1 MGMEVPMVI
10 KVRLSLLPK
19 SVASLVYSPY
29 NSDVDKKIL
38 AREYMRNN
46 ARLVVLLLLVSVISG
61 CFGGDDSTPALFEG
75 DEPGECSDGADN
87 DQDGLFD
94 CNDPN
99 CAGAAFC
106 SEPVIDDESDNQN
119 ETTNDDIPLGP
130 IELTN
135 EMIDNGILD
144 NNDCA
149 VVIITAD
156 WDGSGREIL
165 ARMTGFDNSN
175 STFEL
180 YVANIQNTGGDDIL
194 PSFEQFRGGI
204 LMPESMPAF
213 AIISFEDHILEP
225 WGEIQE
231 IGFVNVDTVVCTM
244 EQRDSIS
251 EAFGFEDQTPIS
263 EDLYYTRITN
273 ITITPEN
280 PHSHEN
286 PICSAQW
293 ESNEH
298 DDEDLTVLYSW
309 TMVWNE
315 SRADGMDPDAFWF
328 SDFSESGIFDRN
340 DTDWRTNPDTGEPFT
355 NVEIANQSINGKELT
370 CGAYLMTQAF
380 ASGISEVDFEDL
392 LEGVLVRDYSVSVR
406 FQSEGTGD
414 DCEGELDC
422 AGVCNGDSMHDEC
435 GVCGGDGS
443 SCGGTDP
450 ADPEGGCGNITY
462 TGCCNTDEDGNFTIV
477 TWCEDEVINTINC
490 NTSTDNPGCGWDA
503 SAGYYNC
510 VEASYAGT
518 EDPSGENPCDCSE
531 LE

>member
-1 MGMEVPMVI
+1 
-10 KVRLSLLPK
+10 
-19 SVASLVYSPY
+19 
-29 NSDVDKKIL
+29 
-38 AREYMRNN
+38 MRNN
-46 ARLVVLLLLVSVISG
+46 ARLVVLLLIASVISG

-106 SEPVIDDESDNQN
+106 SEPVIDDESVNQN
-119 ETTNDDIPLGP
+119 ETNNDDISLGP

-149 VVIITAD
+149 VVIITTD
-156 WDGSGREIL
+156 WDAPSSQL
-165 ARMTGFDNSN
+165 MAQLTNFNNSN
-175 STFEL
+175 SNFEL
-180 YVANIQNTGGDDIL
+180 YVANLQNEQGEDIL
-194 PSFEQFRGGI
+194 PTFNQFRGGI
-204 LMPESMPAF
+204 LMPESIPSI
-213 AIISFEDHILEP
+213 AIISFEEQIITAWTD
-225 WGEIQE
+225 IQE
-231 IGFVNVDTVVCTM
+231 AILVDIVCTL

-251 EAFGFEDQTPIS
+251 EAFTFVQQTTLPT
-263 EDLYYTRITN
+263 EDLNYTRITN
-273 ITITPEN
+273 VTVTPEN

-298 DDEDLTVLYSW
+298 DDEDLTILYSW
-309 TMVWNE
+309 FMVWNE
-315 SRADGMDPDAFWF
+315 SAFTESEGNNPDSVWY
-328 SDFSESGIFDRN
+328 SDFSEDGIFDRN
-340 DTDWRTNPDTGEPFT
+340 DTDWSTNPNTAIPYT
-355 NVEIANQSINGKELT
+355 KVEIANQSISGKDLVCT
-370 CGAYLMTQAF
+370 PYLVTQAL
-380 ASGISEVDFEDL
+380 ASVISELDYLEIATGALHSERVSALVTFQ
-392 LEGVLVRDYSVSVR
+392 LEGSG
-406 FQSEGTGD
+406 E
-414 DCEGELDC
+414 DCEGDLDC

-462 TGCCNTDEDGNFTIV
+462 TGCCSTDEDGNYTII
-477 TWCEDEVINTINC
+477 TWCEDEVINTQNC
-490 NTSTDNPGCGWDA
+490 FGDSPGCGWDA

>member
-1 MGMEVPMVI
+1 MCMEVPMVI

-119 ETTNDDIPLGP
+119 ETNNDDIPLGP

-149 VVIITAD
+149 VVIITTD
-156 WDGSGREIL
+156 WDGPSSQL
-165 ARMTGFDNSN
+165 MAQLTNFNNNNSN
-175 STFEL
+175 FEL
-180 YVANIQNTGGDDIL
+180 YVANLQNEQGEDIL
-194 PSFEQFRGGI
+194 PTFEQFRGGI
-204 LMPESMPAF
+204 LMPESIPSI
-213 AIISFEDHILEP
+213 AIISLEEQILTT
-225 WGEIQE
+225 WGDIQ
-231 IGFVNVDTVVCTM
+231 GDGLVDIVCTS

-251 EAFGFEDQTPIS
+251 EAFTFEDLSPTS
-263 EDLYYTRITN
+263 EDLYYTRITSV
-273 ITITPEN
+273 TVTPDN
-280 PHSHEN
+280 PHSHEH

-293 ESNEH
+293 ESNEY
-298 DDEDLTVLYSW
+298 DDGALTVMYSW
-309 TMVWNE
+309 GLIWNE
-315 SRADGMDPDAFWF
+315 SAALESGGMDPDTIWF

-340 DTDWRTNPDTGEPFT
+340 ATDWRNNPETGEPFT
-355 NVEIANQSINGKELT
+355 NVEIANQSISGKELT
-370 CGAYLMTQAF
+370 CSAFLMTQAF
-380 ASGISEVDFEDL
+380 ASGISEVDYEDL
-392 LEGVLVRDYSVSVR
+392 VEGVLVWYDGESVR

-414 DCEGELDC
+414 DCEGNLDC
-422 AGVCNGDSMHDEC
+422 AGVCNGDSTLDEC

-462 TGCCNTDEDGNFTIV
+462 TGCCSTDEDGNYTII
-477 TWCEDEVINTINC
+477 TWCEDEVINTQNC
-490 NTSTDNPGCGWDA
+490 FGDSPGCGWDA

>member
-1 MGMEVPMVI
+1 
-10 KVRLSLLPK
+10 
-19 SVASLVYSPY
+19 
-29 NSDVDKKIL
+29 
-38 AREYMRNN
+38 MRNN
-46 ARLVVLLLLVSVISG
+46 ARLVVLLLIASVISG

-106 SEPVIDDESDNQN
+106 SEPVIDDESVNQN
-119 ETTNDDIPLGP
+119 ETNNDDISLGP

-149 VVIITAD
+149 VVIITTD
-156 WDGSGREIL
+156 WDAPSSQL
-165 ARMTGFDNSN
+165 MAQLTNFNNNNSN
-175 STFEL
+175 FEL
-180 YVANIQNTGGDDIL
+180 YVANLQNEQGEDIL
-194 PSFEQFRGGI
+194 PTFNQFRGGI
-204 LMPESMPAF
+204 LMPESIPSI
-213 AIISFEDHILEP
+213 AIISFEEQIITAWTD
-225 WGEIQE
+225 IQE
-231 IGFVNVDTVVCTM
+231 AILVDIVCTL

-251 EAFGFEDQTPIS
+251 EAFTFVQQTTLPT
-263 EDLYYTRITN
+263 EDLNYTRITN
-273 ITITPEN
+273 VTVTPEN

-298 DDEDLTVLYSW
+298 DDEDLTILYSW
-309 TMVWNE
+309 FMVWNE
-315 SRADGMDPDAFWF
+315 SAFTESEGNNPDSVWY
-328 SDFSESGIFDRN
+328 SDFSEDGIFDRN
-340 DTDWRTNPDTGEPFT
+340 DTDWRTNPNTAIPYT
-355 NVEIANQSINGKELT
+355 NVEIANQSISGKDLVCT
-370 CGAYLMTQAF
+370 PYLVTQAL
-380 ASGISEVDFEDL
+380 ASVISELDYLEIATGALHSERVSALVTFQ
-392 LEGVLVRDYSVSVR
+392 LEGSG
-406 FQSEGTGD
+406 E
-414 DCEGELDC
+414 DCEGDLDC

-462 TGCCNTDEDGNFTIV
+462 TGCCSTDEDGNYTII
-477 TWCEDEVINTINC
+477 TWCEDEVINTLNC
-490 NTSTDNPGCGWDA
+490 GEENPGCGWDA

-510 VEASYAGT
+510 VEAEYAGT